1 MKSKPTDITKNI
13 RLTGNSYAVLALL
26 EQFGE
31 STSYDIKQ
39 AIELSIQN
47 FWPVPHTT
55 AYEEPARLATGGYLS
70 VRQEEGGRRRRFYSL
85 TEKGHEALA
94 AWAADPEVA
103 PPQLREEAILKVFA
117 GGDPGP
123 LAESRRAWHEAKR
136 DELAGMLAEV
146 RKAEDSSLAASERT
160 LMSGVGYHQKMI
172 ELLDLLAVGGEPGTT

>member
-1 MKSKPTDITKNI
+1 MKSKYKDITKKI

-31 STSYDIKQ
+31 STPYDIKQ
-39 AIELSIQN
+39 AIEASIQN

-55 AYEEPARLATGGYLS
+55 AYEEPARLAAAGYLS
-70 VRQEEGGRRRRFYSL
+70 VRQEDGGRRRRFYSL
-85 TEKGHEALA
+85 TERGREALA

-136 DELAGMLAEV
+136 EELSGMLAEV
-146 RKAEDSSLAASERT
+146 REAGDPLLAASERT
-160 LMSGVGYHQKMI
+160 LMTGVGYHQKML
-172 ELLDLLAVGGEPGTT
+172 ELLEELERTRGSS

>member
-1 MKSKPTDITKNI
+1 MKSKSKEIK
-13 RLTGNSYAVLALL
+13 LTGNSYAVLALL

-39 AIELSIQN
+39 AIEVSIQN

-55 AYEEPARLATGGYLS
+55 AYEEPARLATGGYLA
-70 VRQEEGGRRRRFYSL
+70 VRQEEGGRRRRFYSM

-123 LAESRRAWHEAKR
+123 LNDSRRAWHEAKR
-136 DELAGMLAEV
+136 EELAGMLAEV
-146 RKAEDSSLAASERT
+146 RKADDGSLAASERT
-160 LMSGVGYHQKMI
+160 LRTGVGYHQKMI
-172 ELLDLLAVGGEPGTT
+172 ELLELLAEGGEPGTT